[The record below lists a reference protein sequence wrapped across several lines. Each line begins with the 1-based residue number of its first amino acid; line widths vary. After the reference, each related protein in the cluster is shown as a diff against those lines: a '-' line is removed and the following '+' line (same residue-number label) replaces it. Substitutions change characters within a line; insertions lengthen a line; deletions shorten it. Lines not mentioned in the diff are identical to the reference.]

1 MDLMELLKG
10 QLGSGLMDQLS
21 NQIGGDK
28 QQTETATNGILSTL
42 IGALSQNVTKPGG
55 AEALAGALDRDHDGS
70 ILNDI
75 SGFLGGNTQT
85 QNPSTTN
92 GAGIL
97 SHILGDKLGGA
108 AQMISQISGLNGD
121 QTGSLM
127 TTLAPIVLGV
137 LGQAKQQNGLDAN
150 GIAGLLGNTTQTQS
164 GSNPFMGMVS
174 QFLDQN
180 HDGNVMDDIVN
191 MGMKFFSK

>member
-42 IGALSQNVTKPGG
+42 IGALSQNVTKLGG
-55 AEALAGALDRDHDGS
+55 ADALAGALDRDHDGS

>member
-10 QLGSGLMDQLS
+10 QLGGAVMDQLS
-21 NQIGGDK
+21 NQIGGDR

-42 IGALSQNVTKPGG
+42 VGALSQNASKPGG
-55 AEALAGALDRDHDGS
+55 ADLLTSALDRDHDGS

-75 SGFLGGNTQT
+75 TGFLGGNNTVP
-85 QNPSTTN
+85 NASTTN

-97 SHILGDKLGGA
+97 SHILGDKLGPA
-108 AQMISQISGLNGD
+108 ADMIGQISGLNGE

-127 TTLAPIVLGV
+127 TKLAPLVLGV
-137 LGQAKQQNGLDAN
+137 LGQAKQQNGLDAE

-164 GSNPFMGMVS
+164 GDNPFMGMVTK
-174 QFLDQN
+174 FLDQDG
-180 HDGNVMDDIVN
+180 DGNVMDDLIG